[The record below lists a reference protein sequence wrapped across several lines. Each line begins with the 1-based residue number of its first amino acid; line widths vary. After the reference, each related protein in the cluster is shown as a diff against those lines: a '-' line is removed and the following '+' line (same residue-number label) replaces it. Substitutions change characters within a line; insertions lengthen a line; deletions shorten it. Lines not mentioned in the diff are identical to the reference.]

1 METRYVIG
9 ADLGTTAVKVGLF
22 DEEGKTIAVDTEE
35 HTLIVDSGGIIEQTP
50 QAYWTAFKTCL
61 QRVLDRQV

>member
-50 QAYWTAFKTCL
+50 QAY
-61 QRVLDRQV
+61 